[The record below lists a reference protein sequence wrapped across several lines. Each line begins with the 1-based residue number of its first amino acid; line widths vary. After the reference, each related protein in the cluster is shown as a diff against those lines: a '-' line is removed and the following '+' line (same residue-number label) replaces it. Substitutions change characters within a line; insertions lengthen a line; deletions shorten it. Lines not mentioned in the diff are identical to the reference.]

1 MEVVVG
7 AVQIRRHGGD
17 GVEGVLEAERL
28 AHFDA
33 GDLGDGVPLVGRL
46 EGGGEEGRF
55 GDRLRGEFG
64 VDAGGSE
71 EEEL

>member
-7 AVQIRRHGGD
+7 AVEIRRHGGD
-17 GVEGVLEAERL
+17 RVEGMLDAERL

-33 GDLGDGVPLVGRL
+33 GDLGDGVPFVGRL
-46 EGGGEEGRF
+46 ERGGEEGGF